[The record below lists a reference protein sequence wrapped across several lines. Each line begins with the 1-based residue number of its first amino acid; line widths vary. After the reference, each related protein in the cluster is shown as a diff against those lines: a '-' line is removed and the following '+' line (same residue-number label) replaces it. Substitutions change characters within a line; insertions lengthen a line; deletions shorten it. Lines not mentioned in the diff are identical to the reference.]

1 MVFKEEVKGVSS
13 GLPGCLCGDF
23 PQSSGTSA
31 VKTEASPE
39 DVFQA
44 WRELELHRQGVEG
57 RRAWGLVR
65 RPLLCVHHSA
75 WEQRGLPRSQGEVQA
90 ECSRQIRSILIRG
103 RLSECQ
109 SFPACEWG
117 ALHPWRCERSHRGPL
132 EQEAEGH
139 WRSAESLRSL

>member
-1 MVFKEEVKGVSS
+1 MVFKEEVKGVSN

-65 RPLLCVHHSA
+65 RPWRYDGHCCASTILPGS
-75 WEQRGLPRSQGEVQA
+75 RGGCLGVRVK
-90 ECSRQIRSILIRG
+90 SRQSVPGRSDP
-103 RLSECQ
+103 S
-109 SFPACEWG
+109 
-117 ALHPWRCERSHRGPL
+117 
-132 EQEAEGH
+132 
-139 WRSAESLRSL
+139 